1 MKKLLLIPIFLYSLT
16 FQAQFNEDA
25 PWIESINTKRAK
37 SSNPVTFKEIITA
50 FDSYWETRDPNVRG
64 SGYKPFKR
72 WENHWKNYVKEDG
85 TLPSAAEIWNTTLE
99 AKQAKSSLADL
110 SNWIS
115 LGPSDF
121 ANRSTSYLNIGRVNA
136 IIVDP
141 NNSNTYYSGA
151 PAGGIWKSTDSGA
164 TWIPL
169 GDNLPQIGVSG
180 IAIDFNNSNII
191 YVATGDDDGGD
202 TSSVGVLKSIDGG
215 LTWNTTGLN
224 TTNSPT
230 SMNDIYISP
239 SDSNTIWVATNNG
252 VYKTGFSRTQSSY
265 DDAVQK
271 LFSSLEMIEN
281 KLEHQDY
288 LVGNIL
294 TEADIRFV
302 PTLLRFDSVYYV
314 HFKCSLKKISEFKN
328 ISRYL
333 KNLYS
338 NDAIS
343 STTNFEHIKRHYYFS
358 HEHINPHRIIPIGPE
373 NLF

>member
-1 MKKLLLIPIFLYSLT
+1 MGQLVDGIWIKGSVSSNDESGSFKRLESVFRHNISDDDDKYIPETNRYHLYVSYACPWAHRTLIFRKLKKLESHISVDYIHPDMLDMGWSFETNFPDTTGDTIHNKKYAHEIYQISDNKVSTKATVPILWDKKT
-16 FQAQFNEDA
+16 HTIVNNE
-25 PWIESINTKRAK
+25 
-37 SSNPVTFKEIITA
+37 SSEIIRIMNQS
-50 FDSYWETRDPNVRG
+50 FNKIS
-64 SGYKPFKR
+64 
-72 WENHWKNYVKEDG
+72 KNYDDYYPVN
-85 TLPSAAEIWNTTLE
+85 LRAEIDDINDVIY
-99 AKQAKSSLADL
+99 K
-110 SNWIS
+110 
-115 LGPSDF
+115 
-121 ANRSTSYLNIGRVNA
+121 NI
-136 IIVDP
+136 
-141 NNSNTYYSGA
+141 
-151 PAGGIWKSTDSGA
+151 
-164 TWIPL
+164 
-169 GDNLPQIGVSG
+169 
-180 IAIDFNNSNII
+180 
-191 YVATGDDDGGD
+191 
-202 TSSVGVLKSIDGG
+202 
-215 LTWNTTGLN
+215 
-224 TTNSPT
+224 
-230 SMNDIYISP
+230 
-239 SDSNTIWVATNNG
+239 NNG

-281 KLEHQDY
+281 KLEHRVY

>member
-1 MKKLLLIPIFLYSLT
+1 MGQLVDGVWTKGSISSNDESGSFKRLDSVFRHNISDDNDKYIPETNRYHLYVSYACPWAHRTLIFRKLKKLENHISVDY
-16 FQAQFNEDA
+16 
-25 PWIESINTKRAK
+25 INTDMLDMGWSFATNFPETTGDTIYNKKYAHEIYQISDNK
-37 SSNPVTFKEIITA
+37 VSTKATVPILWDKKTHTIVNNESSEIIRIMNQS
-50 FDSYWETRDPNVRG
+50 FNNIS
-64 SGYKPFKR
+64 
-72 WENHWKNYVKEDG
+72 KNYDDYYPVN
-85 TLPSAAEIWNTTLE
+85 LRAEIDDINDVIY
-99 AKQAKSSLADL
+99 K
-110 SNWIS
+110 
-115 LGPSDF
+115 
-121 ANRSTSYLNIGRVNA
+121 NI
-136 IIVDP
+136 
-141 NNSNTYYSGA
+141 
-151 PAGGIWKSTDSGA
+151 
-164 TWIPL
+164 
-169 GDNLPQIGVSG
+169 
-180 IAIDFNNSNII
+180 
-191 YVATGDDDGGD
+191 
-202 TSSVGVLKSIDGG
+202 
-215 LTWNTTGLN
+215 
-224 TTNSPT
+224 
-230 SMNDIYISP
+230 
-239 SDSNTIWVATNNG
+239 NNG

-288 LVGNIL
+288 LVGNML

>member
-1 MKKLLLIPIFLYSLT
+1 MGQLVDGVWTKGSISSNDESGNFKRLESVFRHNISEDNDKYIPETNRYHLYVSYACPWAHRTLIFRKLKKLENHISVDYIHPDMLDMGWSFSTNFPETTGDTIHNKKYAHEIYQISDNKVSTKATVPILWDKKT
-16 FQAQFNEDA
+16 HTIVNNE
-25 PWIESINTKRAK
+25 
-37 SSNPVTFKEIITA
+37 SSEIIRIMNQS
-50 FDSYWETRDPNVRG
+50 FNNIS
-64 SGYKPFKR
+64 
-72 WENHWKNYVKEDG
+72 KNYDDYYPVN
-85 TLPSAAEIWNTTLE
+85 LRAEIDDINDVIY
-99 AKQAKSSLADL
+99 K
-110 SNWIS
+110 
-115 LGPSDF
+115 
-121 ANRSTSYLNIGRVNA
+121 NI
-136 IIVDP
+136 
-141 NNSNTYYSGA
+141 
-151 PAGGIWKSTDSGA
+151 
-164 TWIPL
+164 
-169 GDNLPQIGVSG
+169 
-180 IAIDFNNSNII
+180 
-191 YVATGDDDGGD
+191 
-202 TSSVGVLKSIDGG
+202 
-215 LTWNTTGLN
+215 
-224 TTNSPT
+224 
-230 SMNDIYISP
+230 
-239 SDSNTIWVATNNG
+239 NNG

-288 LVGNIL
+288 LVGNML

>member
-1 MKKLLLIPIFLYSLT
+1 MGQLVNGVWTKGSISSNDESGSFKRLDSVFRHNISNDNNKYIPETNRYHLYVSYACPWAHRTLIFRKLKKLESHISVDYIHPDMLDMGWSFETNFPDTTGDTIHNKKYAHEIYQISDKTVSTKATVPILWDKKT
-16 FQAQFNEDA
+16 HTIVNNE
-25 PWIESINTKRAK
+25 
-37 SSNPVTFKEIITA
+37 SSEIIRIMNQS
-50 FDSYWETRDPNVRG
+50 FNNIS
-64 SGYKPFKR
+64 
-72 WENHWKNYVKEDG
+72 KNYDDYYPVN
-85 TLPSAAEIWNTTLE
+85 LRAEIDDINDVIY
-99 AKQAKSSLADL
+99 K
-110 SNWIS
+110 
-115 LGPSDF
+115 
-121 ANRSTSYLNIGRVNA
+121 NI
-136 IIVDP
+136 
-141 NNSNTYYSGA
+141 
-151 PAGGIWKSTDSGA
+151 
-164 TWIPL
+164 
-169 GDNLPQIGVSG
+169 
-180 IAIDFNNSNII
+180 
-191 YVATGDDDGGD
+191 
-202 TSSVGVLKSIDGG
+202 
-215 LTWNTTGLN
+215 
-224 TTNSPT
+224 
-230 SMNDIYISP
+230 
-239 SDSNTIWVATNNG
+239 NNG
-252 VYKTGFSRTQSSY
+252 VYKTGFSRTQSGY

-288 LVGNIL
+288 LVGNML

>member
-1 MKKLLLIPIFLYSLT
+1 MGQLVDGVWTKGSISSNDESGSFKRLESVFRHNISEDNDKYIPETNRYHLYVSYACPWAHRTLIFRKLKKLENHISVDCIHPDMLDMGWSFATNFPETTGDTIYNKKYAHEIYQISDNKVSTKATVPILWDKKT
-16 FQAQFNEDA
+16 HTIVNNE
-25 PWIESINTKRAK
+25 
-37 SSNPVTFKEIITA
+37 SSEIIRIINQS
-50 FDSYWETRDPNVRG
+50 FNNIS
-64 SGYKPFKR
+64 
-72 WENHWKNYVKEDG
+72 KNYDDYYPVN
-85 TLPSAAEIWNTTLE
+85 LRAEIDDIN
-99 AKQAKSSLADL
+99 AVIYK
-110 SNWIS
+110 
-115 LGPSDF
+115 
-121 ANRSTSYLNIGRVNA
+121 NI
-136 IIVDP
+136 
-141 NNSNTYYSGA
+141 
-151 PAGGIWKSTDSGA
+151 
-164 TWIPL
+164 
-169 GDNLPQIGVSG
+169 
-180 IAIDFNNSNII
+180 
-191 YVATGDDDGGD
+191 
-202 TSSVGVLKSIDGG
+202 
-215 LTWNTTGLN
+215 
-224 TTNSPT
+224 
-230 SMNDIYISP
+230 
-239 SDSNTIWVATNNG
+239 NNG

>member
-1 MKKLLLIPIFLYSLT
+1 MGQLVDGIWIKGSVSSNDESGSFKRLESVFRHNISDDDDKYIPETNRYHLYVSYACPWAHRTLIFRKLKKLESHISVDYIHPDMLDMGWSFETNFPDTTGDTIHNKKYAHEIYQISDNKVSTKATVPILWDKKT
-16 FQAQFNEDA
+16 HTIVNNE
-25 PWIESINTKRAK
+25 
-37 SSNPVTFKEIITA
+37 SSEIIRIMNQS
-50 FDSYWETRDPNVRG
+50 FNNIS
-64 SGYKPFKR
+64 
-72 WENHWKNYVKEDG
+72 KNYDDYYPVN
-85 TLPSAAEIWNTTLE
+85 LRAEIDDINDVIY
-99 AKQAKSSLADL
+99 K
-110 SNWIS
+110 
-115 LGPSDF
+115 
-121 ANRSTSYLNIGRVNA
+121 NI
-136 IIVDP
+136 
-141 NNSNTYYSGA
+141 
-151 PAGGIWKSTDSGA
+151 
-164 TWIPL
+164 
-169 GDNLPQIGVSG
+169 
-180 IAIDFNNSNII
+180 
-191 YVATGDDDGGD
+191 
-202 TSSVGVLKSIDGG
+202 
-215 LTWNTTGLN
+215 
-224 TTNSPT
+224 
-230 SMNDIYISP
+230 
-239 SDSNTIWVATNNG
+239 NNG